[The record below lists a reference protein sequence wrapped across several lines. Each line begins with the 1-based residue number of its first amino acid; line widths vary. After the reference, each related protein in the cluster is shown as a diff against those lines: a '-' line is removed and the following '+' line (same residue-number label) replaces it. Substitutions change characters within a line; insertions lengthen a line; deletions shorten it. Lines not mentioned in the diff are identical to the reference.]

1 MVEDNNEDDTE
12 VASKNDSEND
22 NDDGNDNKNDILEV
36 KQVSHNMFNDFF
48 AYKMSDIKNETIRL
62 ELWDGIC

>member
-36 KQVSHNMFNDFF
+36 KQVSHNMFNACF